1 MAKKSMEFTDFKKD
15 CRFKTYQ
22 DNKCVNEKNKLFRLV
37 ESCQEAL
44 CPIFKDPEA
53 GVSSEVK
60 EIETTKPEVPEK
72 SS

>member
-1 MAKKSMEFTDFKKD
+1 MAKKSMEFTDFEKD
-15 CRFKTYQ
+15 CKFKTYQ
-22 DNKCVNEKNKLFRLV
+22 DNKCVNEKNKSLRLV
-37 ESCQEAL
+37 GSCQEAL

-60 EIETTKPEVPEK
+60 EIETTRPEVPEK